1 VGASIRKRGGPL
13 WEGENMS
20 VLEGWDIE
28 ISDYYHTC
36 GEKMVGLVK
45 RDGTGHIVLSDVPLI
60 CPRCDSEE
68 ERVEFAV
75 SHILN
80 ILCSNGVLSKE
91 DSKKALYLILKAFRW

>member
-1 VGASIRKRGGPL
+1 MER
-13 WEGENMS
+13 

-28 ISDYYHTC
+28 VSAQYHHTC
-36 GEKMVGLVK
+36 GEKMVSLVK
-45 RDGTGHIVLSDVPLI
+45 TDKTGHIVLSEVPLI
-60 CPRCDSEE
+60 CPRCDKEE

-80 ILCSNGVLSKE
+80 ILSSNGVLSKE